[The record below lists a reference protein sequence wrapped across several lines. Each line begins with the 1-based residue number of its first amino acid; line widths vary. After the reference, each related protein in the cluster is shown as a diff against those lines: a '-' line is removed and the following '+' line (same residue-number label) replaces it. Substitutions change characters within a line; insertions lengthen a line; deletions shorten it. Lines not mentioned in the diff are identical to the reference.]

1 MHAYIRYHSTI
12 GRTDHWSDSSLVW
25 QIIVIFYWERS
36 IYGAGP
42 GTYPSYNWP
51 KMCKACNFFLACDTK
66 SDTHVLLYR
75 WQRGQ
80 QCQVFVIRSVSPLSY
95 NLDSPYL
102 FCTVLYSQ
110 CVHVSQTCVTW
121 PWPNFTVSWSC

>member
-1 MHAYIRYHSTI
+1 MGLDLAPNPPII
-12 GRTDHWSDSSLVW
+12 GPKCVRP
-25 QIIVIFYWERS
+25 VIF
-36 IYGAGP
+36 
-42 GTYPSYNWP
+42 
-51 KMCKACNFFLACDTK
+51 FLPVTQK
-66 SDTHVLLYR
+66 VTHVLLYR

-110 CVHVSQTCVTW
+110 CVHVSQTCVT
-121 PWPNFTVSWSC
+121 